1 MPKGNRTRGT
11 RFRLPEGWVPLS
23 AAAKALGIPRLSLWD
38 AINRGEVTA
47 YREFQIGKRIFYG
60 FRKEDLGI

>member
-1 MPKGNRTRGT
+1 MIG
-11 RFRLPEGWVPLS
+11 V
-23 AAAKALGIPRLSLWD
+23 AAKALGVRRIDLWRG
-38 AINRGEVTA
+38 IKRGEITA

>member
-1 MPKGNRTRGT
+1 MGNG
-11 RFRLPEGWVPLS
+11 FHPRLPEGWVMIGV
-23 AAAKALGIPRLSLWD
+23 AARALGVRRIDLWRG
-38 AINRGEVTA
+38 IKRGEITA